1 MSNASFKLNDV
12 EVFSEN
18 SQVITAKNIT
28 LNNNVVFP
36 AGHVIQT
43 VSHNAIANAHEQV
56 GNTLTYTSSF
66 FQDTIRTKV
75 ANSKI
80 RIIFYT
86 ARAHSQQGTTGSV
99 WLQKTIGGTTT
110 QIHQDKIL
118 YLWGNMSWQ
127 AGSSL
132 YQELHIDLVDSPNV
146 AVGTDITYAARYR
159 RSSGSNSFYF
169 VHSDAYYQ
177 RVLQEI
183 AP

>member
-1 MSNASFKLNDV
+1 MSGSITIGQKTLASHDNNTDKL
-12 EVFSEN
+12 S
-18 SQVITAKNIT
+18 
-28 LNNNVVFP
+28 LHNNVVFP

-56 GNTLTYTSSF
+56 GNALTYTSSF

-110 QIHQDKIL
+110 QIHEDKIL

-159 RSSGSNSFYF
+159 RASGSNSFYF

>member
-1 MSNASFKLNDV
+1 MAESILKTDEIRLLN
-12 EVFSEN
+12 N
-18 SQVITAKNIT
+18 QVIMTDGT
-28 LNNNVVFP
+28 LSGNVVFP

-56 GNTLTYTSSF
+56 GNSITYTSSF
-66 FQDTIRTKV
+66 LQDTITTTV

-80 RIIFYT
+80 RIDFYT
-86 ARAHSQQGTTGSV
+86 ARAHSQIGTMGSV

-110 QIHQDKIL
+110 QIHQDKII
-118 YLWGNMSWQ
+118 YYWGNMSWHE
-127 AGSSL
+127 GSSL

-146 AVGTDITYAARYR
+146 AAGTAITYAARYR
-159 RSSGSNSFYF
+159 RPLGSNSFYF